1 MTRVS
6 ISQEGIDPINIEMEQ
21 EKSQE
26 SALAAVGIGIGAF
39 FVLGIVSAIIGNVI
53 DNAKF
58 KKAYKSC
65 SEEEQKKV
73 KPVLVKNGLMNDDDN
88 KQLSEQ

>member
-1 MTRVS
+1 M
-6 ISQEGIDPINIEMEQ
+6 
-21 EKSQE
+21 
-26 SALAAVGIGIGAF
+26 
-39 FVLGIVSAIIGNVI
+39 
-53 DNAKF
+53 
-58 KKAYKSC
+58 